1 MINTEVNGKK
11 DNFIR
16 KSVSEISL
24 KDIKDI
30 IFASTKEQVDL
41 RNKCIIIGITVIIL
55 LVIIIWGV
63 SRIIKKM
70 RKLYNIRKKE
80 NLINQQWMQLENK
93 INKLLQEQEKRE
105 NGLDKLLQEIERLKH
120 EKELERQKRELER
133 EEMNQKIKW
142 LIHQFKQKQ
151 QMDHKQQMEYKQKMD
166 QELIQLKQQ
175 INQELERQKMDKL

>member
-1 MINTEVNGKK
+1 MINTTGEKINS
-11 DNFIR
+11 IR
-16 KSVSEISL
+16 KSIPKISL
-24 KDIKDI
+24 KNINDI
-30 IFASTKEQVDL
+30 IFASTKEQVYL

-63 SRIIKKM
+63 SRIIKKT
-70 RKLYNIRKKE
+70 RKLYIKKE
-80 NLINQQWMQLENK
+80 NLKNQQWIQLENRIK
-93 INKLLQEQEKRE
+93 RLVQEQEKRE

-151 QMDHKQQMEYKQKMD
+151 KMDHKQQMEHKQKID